1 MSYLEENHTEGEEPT
16 LPKTRSKSRSKKN
29 LIAALVLV
37 LLAFFGFG
45 VTVTAV
51 TIVVYQV
58 MLRKFRQRPR
68 VIFCMVL
75 PLVAVFGIWSMNLVP
90 EAWDTFIR
98 TFWSN
103 PATAWGDLNKT
114 LVVPGIAMGGIV
126 GWLFALDTSI
136 KFTKS
141 PWMVN
146 DPEMWSYKF
155 KFANSPV
162 TYFKNKSLIR
172 RIKNGS
178 FFTAPTS
185 EVMLG
190 VDEETGKPVMRTYA
204 EANKHTLVTGAPGT
218 GKSILL
224 MFMVLFDTI
233 NKVPAIFIDFK
244 STKELAEHL
253 AKWAHE
259 NGRKF
264 YHFEHGTDEKYNIQN
279 NPAGHAYFDPLYG
292 LGITEK
298 ADMILNMRSYDV
310 ASEVYKNAAREIL
323 MVVLQALENMNPDR
337 AKGITTDEGEIR
349 KIYDALDNMIILEN
363 ACEGTEI
370 YQSVKRI
377 NEESKTRS
385 SIKGHAL
392 ENLKSDLNTI
402 LISEFGQWIKK
413 PKDPSERFIDLFE
426 LTRDEENPPVVLF
439 GLNSDSEREFAKYFG
454 SLIMGNITALS
465 AQRRED
471 AMENQVSLYVDEFQV
486 LPPETIRGL
495 VEKARAS
502 NIAITL
508 SQQSIQQVVTSAD
521 RNGEAALDSLLDT
534 LGNFVIFSGSSQ
546 TTAETLSRLVG
557 TQEAVEYYNTKEG
570 HRIWFSI
577 NWDDRRNSRITQKV
591 VEKPVIA
598 PQEFMNLESPAP
610 YNNWRSTAVVIK
622 KSGENRQKGK
632 PAAQVNRVQVVVP
645 QDVLDKYHTSKEPVG
660 VQKPWLEK
668 TGTAP
673 VPTVEPLDS
682 FEGSANAEPVSSP
695 TVPMNNEHDTQK
707 SPVVS
712 PIQVKRRSLLDMSKT
727 APQTQ
732 VKEVQ
737 EQVFFET
744 DGDNRLGEAVSKL
757 YAQFDGPHKKKTPP
771 SSESPK
777 TPRRAPKKSVKRS
790 GSISDIWSQN
800 NLGPRKEQ

>member
-1 MSYLEENHTEGEEPT
+1 MSYLEENHTEGEEITP
-16 LPKTRSKSRSKKN
+16 PKRRGKSRGARN
-29 LIAALVLV
+29 LVVALIVALLV
-37 LLAFFGFG
+37 FFGFG
-45 VTVTAV
+45 VTVTVV
-51 TIVVYQV
+51 TIIVYQV

-75 PLVAVFGIWSMNLVP
+75 PLVAIFGAWSMALIP

-98 TFWSN
+98 VFWSN
-103 PATAWGDLNKT
+103 PGAAWAGLNRA
-114 LVVPGIAMGGIV
+114 LVVPGVAVGGIV

-155 KFANSPV
+155 KFAHSPV
-162 TYFKNKSLIR
+162 AYFKNKSLIR

-178 FFTAPTS
+178 FFTTPTD
-185 EVMLG
+185 EIMLG
-190 VDEETGKPVMRTYA
+190 VDEETGQPVMRTYA

-224 MFMVLFDTI
+224 MFMVLLDTI

-298 ADMILNMRSYDV
+298 ADMILNMRSYDT

-323 MVVLQALENMNPDR
+323 LVVLQALENMNPDR

-349 KIYDALDNMIILEN
+349 KIYDALNNMIILED
-363 ACEGTEI
+363 ACEGKEI
-370 YQSVKRI
+370 YHSVRRI
-377 NEESKTRS
+377 NEESKTRN

-413 PKDPSERFIDLFE
+413 PKNPSERFIDLFK
-426 LTRDEENPPVVLF
+426 LTRDEENPPVILF

-471 AMENQVSLYVDEFQV
+471 SMENQVSLYVDEFQV

-502 NIAITL
+502 SIAITL

-598 PQEFMNLESPAP
+598 PQEFMSLESPAP

-622 KSGENRQKGK
+622 KSGENRQKGA

-660 VQKPWLEK
+660 VRKPWLEK
-668 TGTAP
+668 TGTVP
-673 VPTVEPLDS
+673 VPTVEPLES
-682 FEGSANAEPVSSP
+682 FGGVSLSAVPVSPPAPPAAEAHSEP
-695 TVPMNNEHDTQK
+695 SQGPAGA
-707 SPVVS
+707 
-712 PIQVKRRSLLDMSKT
+712 PIQVKRRSLRDTGKPAAQHT
-727 APQTQ
+727 EKVP
-732 VKEVQ
+732 EH
-737 EQVFFET
+737 VFFET

-771 SSESPK
+771 PSGPPVS
-777 TPRRAPKKSVKRS
+777 RRAPKKPVKRS

>member
-1 MSYLEENHTEGEEPT
+1 LSYLEENHTEGEEIT
-16 LPKTRSKSRSKKN
+16 PKPKGRSRGKRN
-29 LIAALVLV
+29 LLAALAVGLLV
-37 LLAFFGFG
+37 FFGFG
-45 VTVTAV
+45 ATVVVVTVL
-51 TIVVYQV
+51 VYQV

-75 PLVAVFGIWSMNLVP
+75 PLVAVFGAWSATLIP
-90 EAWDTFIR
+90 DAWDAFVR
-98 TFWSN
+98 SFWSN
-103 PATAWGDLNKT
+103 PGNAWGALNRA
-114 LVVPGIAMGGIV
+114 LVVPGVAVGGIM

-155 KFANSPV
+155 KFAHSPV
-162 TYFKNKSLIR
+162 AYFKNKSLIR

-178 FFTAPTS
+178 FFTAPTD
-185 EVMLG
+185 EIMLG
-190 VDEETGKPVMRTYA
+190 VDEETGQPVMRTYA

-224 MFMVLFDTI
+224 MFMVMLDTI

-259 NGRKF
+259 HGRKF

-298 ADMILNMRSYDV
+298 ADMILNMRSYDT

-323 MVVLQALENMNPDR
+323 LVVLQALENMNPDR
-337 AKGITTDEGEIR
+337 AKGITVDEGEIR
-349 KIYDALDNMIILEN
+349 KIYDALNNMIILED
-363 ACEGTEI
+363 ACEGKEI
-370 YQSVKRI
+370 YHSVKRI
-377 NEESKTRS
+377 NEESKARS

-426 LTRDEENPPVVLF
+426 LTRDEENPPVILF

-471 AMENQVSLYVDEFQV
+471 SMENQVSLYVDEFQV

-598 PQEFMNLESPAP
+598 PQEFMSLESPAP
-610 YNNWRSTAVVIK
+610 YNNWRSTAIVIK
-622 KSGENRQKGK
+622 KSGENRQKGA

-645 QDVLDKYHTSKEPVG
+645 QDVLDKYHTSKDPVG
-660 VQKPWLEK
+660 VRKPWLEK

-673 VPTVEPLDS
+673 VPTVEPLGS
-682 FEGSANAEPVSSP
+682 FEGAPPPATPAPPSVVEADLTAAQNP
-695 TVPMNNEHDTQK
+695 TG
-707 SPVVS
+707 S
-712 PIQVKRRSLLDMSKT
+712 PIQVKRRSLLDTNTTDKPHTEQPS
-727 APQTQ
+727 
-732 VKEVQ
+732 

-744 DGDNRLGEAVSKL
+744 DGDNRLGDAVSRL

-771 SSESPK
+771 AAEPPK
-777 TPRRAPKKSVKRS
+777 TPRRATKKSVKRS